1 MPESDKETPDR
12 YGAYP
17 RLSSA
22 QIDALA
28 DRGQRR
34 QTQAGD
40 ILFHEGDPT
49 YDFFVVLAGTVA
61 LIEGYGT
68 GTEREISVH
77 GPGRFLGELSLLA
90 GQPALLSAV
99 VGEPGEVLSIP
110 VDDVRALVAH
120 DPTLGDLILRAFM
133 IRRSLLIEMGAGIRI
148 IGSRYST
155 DARRLRDFA
164 ARNRLPYR
172 WIDVEQ
178 DPAAETLLRQLG
190 VTPQETPVVIW
201 RGQEV
206 LRNPG
211 NDELARV
218 IGLAEPSVAGS
229 DYDVVVVGAGP
240 AGLAAGVYAASE
252 GLSVV
257 VLDAVAAGGQ
267 AATSSRIENY
277 LGFPGGISGAE
288 LAERATLQARKFGA
302 RITVPASVTAL
313 DAHDGFH
320 LIRLADGTEIA
331 TRTVLITTGARY
343 RKLRVPRLAE
353 LEGTSVYYAATAA
366 EAQLCRGDEVAVVG
380 GGNSAG
386 QATVFLAGHVAH
398 AHLLIMHE
406 DLSRDMSRYLAD
418 RITALPN
425 VTVHTSTE
433 VCELAG
439 HDQLEEVVVVDMK
452 TEHSRRIPATAL
464 FVFIGAVPCTTWLDK
479 QIAVDDHGFVL
490 TGPEVPAEAVTDLRQ
505 GTPRQPYLLETSRL
519 GVFAAGDVRSGS
531 IKRVA
536 SAVGE
541 GAMAIRFVHEHLRL
555 RQG

>member
-1 MPESDKETPDR
+1 MSEPVQETPDR

-17 RLSSA
+17 RLSA
-22 QIDALA
+22 EQIDALA
-28 DRGQRR
+28 SRGQRR
-34 QTQAGD
+34 TTGTGD
-40 ILFHEGDPT
+40 ILFREGDPS
-49 YDFFVVLAGTVA
+49 YDFHVVLSGAVA

-68 GTEREISVH
+68 PAEREISVH

-90 GQPALLSAV
+90 AQPALLSAV
-99 VGEPGEVLSIP
+99 VREPGEVLSVP

-120 DPTLGDLILRAFM
+120 DPTLGDLILRAYM

-178 DPAAETLLRQLG
+178 DPTAETLLRQLG

-218 IGLAEPSVAGS
+218 VGLAEPSIAGS

-267 AATSSRIENY
+267 ASTSSRIENY
-277 LGFPGGISGAE
+277 LGFPSGISGAE
-288 LAERATLQARKFGA
+288 LAERAALQARKFGA

-320 LIRLADGTEIA
+320 LIRLADGTEVA

-343 RKLRVPRLAE
+343 RKLRVPQLAE
-353 LEGTSVYYAATAA
+353 FEGTSVYYAATAA
-366 EAQLCRGDEVAVVG
+366 EAQLCRGDQVAVVG

-398 AHLLIMHE
+398 AHLMIMHD

-425 VTVHTSTE
+425 VTVHTNTE
-433 VCELAG
+433 VC
-439 HDQLEEVVVVDMK
+439 DLEGNGRLEAVVVADMK

-464 FVFIGAVPCTTWLDK
+464 FVFIGAEPCTTWLDK
-479 QIAVDDHGFVL
+479 QIAVDHHGYVL
-490 TGPEVPAEAVTDLRQ
+490 TGPDVPPDAVTDLRQ
-505 GTPRQPYLLETSRL
+505 GTPRRPYLLESSRL

-536 SAVGE
+536 TAVGE

-555 RQG
+555 LQG

>member
-1 MPESDKETPDR
+1 MSDPVQETPDR

-17 RLSSA
+17 RLSA
-22 QIDALA
+22 EQIDALA
-28 DRGQRR
+28 SRGQRH
-34 QTQAGD
+34 TTD
-40 ILFHEGDPT
+40 IGETLFHEGDPS
-49 YDFFVVLAGTVA
+49 YDFYVILSGAVA

-68 GTEREISVH
+68 PAEREISVH
-77 GPGRFLGELSLLA
+77 GTNRFLGELSLLA

-99 VGEPGEVLSIP
+99 VREPGEVLSIP

-120 DPTLGDLILRAFM
+120 DPTLGDLILRAYM

-148 IGSRYST
+148 IGSRYSA

-178 DPAAETLLRQLG
+178 DPTAETLLRQLG

-206 LRNPG
+206 LRNPS

-218 IGLAEPSVAGS
+218 VGLAEPSITGS

-267 AATSSRIENY
+267 ASTSSRIENY
-277 LGFPGGISGAE
+277 LGFPGGISGGE

-313 DAHDGFH
+313 EEHDGLH

-353 LEGTSVYYAATAA
+353 FEGTSVYYAATAA
-366 EAQLCRGDEVAVVG
+366 EAQLCRGDQVAVVG

-398 AHLLIMHE
+398 AHLMIMHD

-425 VTVHTSTE
+425 VTVHTNTE
-433 VCELAG
+433 VCDLEG
-439 HDQLEEVVVVDMK
+439 NGRLEEVVVADMK
-452 TEHSRRIPATAL
+452 TEHSQRIPATAL
-464 FVFIGAVPCTTWLDK
+464 FVFIGAEPCTTWLDK
-479 QIAVDDHGFVL
+479 QIAVDHHGYVL
-490 TGPEVPAEAVTDLRQ
+490 TGPDVPADAVTDPRQ
-505 GTPRQPYLLETSRL
+505 GTPRRPYLLETSRL
-519 GVFAAGDVRSGS
+519 GVFAAGDVRSSS

-541 GAMAIRFVHEHLRL
+541 GAMAIRFVHEHLRQ
-555 RQG
+555 RQD

>member
-1 MPESDKETPDR
+1 MSDPVQETPDR

-17 RLSSA
+17 RLSA
-22 QIDALA
+22 EQIDALA
-28 DRGQRR
+28 SRGQRH
-34 QTQAGD
+34 TTD
-40 ILFHEGDPT
+40 IGETLFHEGDPS
-49 YDFFVVLAGTVA
+49 YDFYVILSGAVA

-68 GTEREISVH
+68 PAEREISVH

-99 VGEPGEVLSIP
+99 VREPGEVLNIP

-120 DPTLGDLILRAFM
+120 DPTLGDLILRSYM

-148 IGSRYST
+148 IGSRYSA

-178 DPAAETLLRQLG
+178 DPTAETLLRQLG

-206 LRNPG
+206 LRNPS

-218 IGLAEPSVAGS
+218 VGLAEPSIASS

-267 AATSSRIENY
+267 ASTSSRIENY
-277 LGFPGGISGAE
+277 LGFPGGISGGD

-313 DAHDGFH
+313 DAHDGLH

-353 LEGTSVYYAATAA
+353 FEGTSVYYAATAA
-366 EAQLCRGDEVAVVG
+366 EAQLCRGDQVAVVG

-398 AHLLIMHE
+398 AHLMIMHD

-425 VTVHTSTE
+425 VTVHTNTE
-433 VCELAG
+433 VCDLEG
-439 HDQLEEVVVVDMK
+439 NGRLEEVVVADMK
-452 TEHSRRIPATAL
+452 TEHSQRIPATAL
-464 FVFIGAVPCTTWLDK
+464 FVFIGAEPCTTWLDK
-479 QIAVDDHGFVL
+479 QIAVDHHGYVL
-490 TGPEVPAEAVTDLRQ
+490 TGSDVPADAVTDLRQ
-505 GTPRQPYLLETSRL
+505 GTPRRPYLLETSRL

>member
-1 MPESDKETPDR
+1 MSEPVQETPDR

-17 RLSSA
+17 RLSA
-22 QIDALA
+22 EQIDALA
-28 DRGQRR
+28 SRGQRH
-34 QTQAGD
+34 TTDTGET
-40 ILFHEGDPT
+40 LFHEGDPS
-49 YDFFVVLAGTVA
+49 YDFYVILSGAVA

-68 GTEREISVH
+68 PAEREISVH

-99 VGEPGEVLSIP
+99 VREPGEVLSIP

-120 DPTLGDLILRAFM
+120 DPTLGDLILRAYM

-148 IGSRYST
+148 IGSRYSA

-178 DPAAETLLRQLG
+178 DPTAETLLRQLG

-206 LRNPG
+206 LRNPS

-218 IGLAEPSVAGS
+218 VGLAEPSITGS

-267 AATSSRIENY
+267 ASTSSRIENY

-353 LEGTSVYYAATAA
+353 FEGTSVYYAATAA
-366 EAQLCRGDEVAVVG
+366 EAQLCRGDQVAVVG

-398 AHLLIMHE
+398 VHLMIMHE

-425 VTVHTSTE
+425 VTVHTNTE
-433 VCELAG
+433 VCDLEG
-439 HDQLEEVVVVDMK
+439 NGRLEEVVVADMK
-452 TEHSRRIPATAL
+452 TEHSQRIPATAL
-464 FVFIGAVPCTTWLDK
+464 FVFIGAEPCTTWLDK
-479 QIAVDDHGFVL
+479 QIAVDHHGYVL
-490 TGPEVPAEAVTDLRQ
+490 TGPDVPADAVTDLRQ
-505 GTPRQPYLLETSRL
+505 GTPRRPYLLESSRL

-536 SAVGE
+536 TAVGE

-555 RQG
+555 LQG